1 MGGGPGRENRRF
13 PPLESRPAG
22 DCRRLPGKEGWTER
36 VETLLDTRTL
46 KAALGS
52 SRPLLLLS
60 GLTDAELDDLLAQ
73 LRGAKAVWP
82 YKAVVTPYN
91 RSWSLEKLYRELE
104 QEHRA
109 VTGGGN
115 EE

>member
-1 MGGGPGRENRRF
+1 MESAAGWGLSAVCLEKRAGR
-13 PPLESRPAG
+13 SGWRP
-22 DCRRLPGKEGWTER
+22 CWTP
-36 VETLLDTRTL
+36 RTL